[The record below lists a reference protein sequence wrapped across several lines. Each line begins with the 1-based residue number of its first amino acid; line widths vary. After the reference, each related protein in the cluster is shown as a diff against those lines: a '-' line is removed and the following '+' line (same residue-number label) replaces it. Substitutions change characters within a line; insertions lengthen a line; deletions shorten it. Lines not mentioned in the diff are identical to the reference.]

1 MAERRRISLSFSML
15 QPHQREA
22 GKVLSAIPKGQRTD
36 VICRMVHQNQFQQ
49 ELMDAV
55 RNTIREELQDIS
67 YTPVKTEQP
76 EGAGNVNDD
85 VLGFLLAL
93 QNEGDDDD

>member
-22 GKVLSAIPKGQRTD
+22 WQVLSAIPKGQRTD
-36 VICRMVHQNQFQQ
+36 IICRMVHQNQFQK
-49 ELMDAV
+49 ELMEAV
-55 RNTIREELQDIS
+55 RNTIREELKDIS
-67 YTPVKTEQP
+67 YAPEKTEQP
-76 EGAGNVNDD
+76 KETENVNDD

-93 QNEGDDDD
+93 QNEGDENN